1 MAGGG
6 IKHKT
11 KKFTNRTSNGLN
23 VIARNEVQKHVL
35 IQDKKILTMAVR
47 LFFFFF
53 FLMTGSSS
61 VT

>member
-1 MAGGG
+1 MAGGR

-11 KKFTNRTSNGLN
+11 KKFTNRTSNGLH

-47 LFFFFF
+47 LFFFFL
-53 FLMTGSSS
+53 LMTGSSS